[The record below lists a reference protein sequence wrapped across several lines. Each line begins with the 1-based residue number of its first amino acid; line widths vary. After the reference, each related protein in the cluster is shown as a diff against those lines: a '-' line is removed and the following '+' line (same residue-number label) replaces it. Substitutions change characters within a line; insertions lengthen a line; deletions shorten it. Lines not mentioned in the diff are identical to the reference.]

1 MKKQVDIALR
11 RQYKDVQ
18 LGNKDKAISTKEC
31 QMNRLENELLR
42 DKGNYLKLESVER
55 KKAGIQVSKIAKP
68 VVK

>member
-1 MKKQVDIALR
+1 
-11 RQYKDVQ
+11 
-18 LGNKDKAISTKEC
+18 
-31 QMNRLENELLR
+31 MNRLENELLR